1 MPQTV
6 AYHSQ
11 PLPLVLSVILLCSLS
26 SELHIISEGLEGE
39 SLTCCSQGKEAEGGM
54 SGAQKISVS
63 RSS

>member
-11 PLPLVLSVILLCSLS
+11 SLPLVLSVILLCSLS
-26 SELHIISEGLEGE
+26 SELPILEGLERE
-39 SLTCCSQGKEAEGGM
+39 NLTCCSQGKEAEGGM